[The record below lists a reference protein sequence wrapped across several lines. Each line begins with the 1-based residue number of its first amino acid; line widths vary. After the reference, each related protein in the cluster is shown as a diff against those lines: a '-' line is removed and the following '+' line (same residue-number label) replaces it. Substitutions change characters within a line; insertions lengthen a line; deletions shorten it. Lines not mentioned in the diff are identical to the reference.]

1 MIDGNK
7 GNNDITSHAREK
19 TIEHWLNEGVE
30 SFDSKRYHEALA
42 AYEQVI
48 RLDPDFAY
56 AYRKMAQ
63 ILIDLG
69 RYAEAND
76 LFAKARQ
83 KQHEQDKLP
92 GMWKRVDVPEH
103 IFERMLGFS
112 IPLDHE
118 VVIIS
123 YDNIATLDLTAP
135 ANIQFDDAYP
145 EGGDIYDRSHQTLTY
160 RGKSFQILGAYGG
173 QPIAESQYQEQL
185 VLDLKHENFKIQSKN
200 GGVLFHYWFVDMS
213 GDWGYITFSRDDDFI
228 ILGIP
233 YDIIIFHRE
242 THAK

>member
-123 YDNIATLDLTAP
+123 YDNIATLDLNAP

-145 EGGDIYDRSHQTLTY
+145 EGGEIYDRSHQTLTY

-173 QPIAESQYQEQL
+173 QPIAESQYP
-185 VLDLKHENFKIQSKN
+185 
-200 GGVLFHYWFVDMS
+200 G
-213 GDWGYITFSRDDDFI
+213 T
-228 ILGIP
+228 
-233 YDIIIFHRE
+233 
-242 THAK
+242 TCA